1 MKLKYLIKND
11 KVRIYDVQYPFLDS
25 YIHIADVN
33 LTIFY
38 DEYENIMNNYQR
50 EFQDKKE
57 VLDNASKSIERLNCI
72 NKLFG
77 LLESKDQAVLN
88 KNSKNWFIRKIS
100 ELIIRSNDII
110 EEMNDEEKKKIIGS
124 GATAKSFPKLGSSP
138 APDQVIAGSSCL
150 SGSIGTY
157 KPSMNLP
164 KWSNNNII

>member
-1 MKLKYLIKND
+1 MKLKYIIHND
-11 KVRIYDVQYPFLDS
+11 KVKIYDVQYPFLDS
-25 YIHIADVN
+25 YIHIVEVN

-38 DEYENIMNNYQR
+38 DEYESIMNNYLR
-50 EFQDKKE
+50 EFKDKKE
-57 VLDNASKSIERLNCI
+57 VLDNASKSIERLKCI
-72 NKLFG
+72 NKLFS
-77 LLESKDQAVLN
+77 LLESKDLAVLN
-88 KNSKNWFIRKIS
+88 KNSKNSYIRKIS

-110 EEMNDEEKKKIIGS
+110 EEMNDEEKKKMINY
-124 GATAKSFPKLGSSP
+124 TTPVQSFPKLGSSP